1 MADGSLNTSI
11 CQAMALKFARP
22 AFVRLSTCRAFFK
35 QDIGWE
41 LVPMW
46 MTAFQISSLQHSA
59 QQLLVLLKALI
70 EVSCTC
76 VEDIVEHMSNL
87 DGVTVLF

>member
-1 MADGSLNTSI
+1 MGICANVDDRFPNFFFAAFGS
-11 CQAMALKFARP
+11 
-22 AFVRLSTCRAFFK
+22 
-35 QDIGWE
+35 E
-41 LVPMW
+41 
-46 MTAFQISSLQHSA
+46 
-59 QQLLVLLKALI
+59 QLLVLLKALI